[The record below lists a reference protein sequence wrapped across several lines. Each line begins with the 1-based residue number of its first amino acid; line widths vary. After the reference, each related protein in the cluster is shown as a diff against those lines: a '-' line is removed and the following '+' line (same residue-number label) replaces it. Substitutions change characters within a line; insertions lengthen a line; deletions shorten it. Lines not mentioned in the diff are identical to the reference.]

1 MLDLDYNHLW
11 INDELN
17 NFEQII
23 PRCYTLINAWN
34 ISDLFLCINH
44 DFMYQK
50 LISTEN
56 KLLAEW
62 KTLNQ
67 KNYLCYIYLTLDST
81 SDDCLVQSRI
91 DDIPRL
97 LSAIKYADLDFFRLH
112 PELLD
117 ASIYIFFQSKN
128 LELDRIEQWGTFYD
142 Y

>member
-34 ISDLFLCINH
+34 ISDLFLCINR

-50 LISTEN
+50 LISPEN
-56 KLLAEW
+56 RLLAEW

-67 KNYLCYIYLTLDST
+67 KNYLCYIYLTLDSN
-81 SDDCLVQSRI
+81 SDEYIVQSRT

-97 LSAIKYADLDFFRLH
+97 
-112 PELLD
+112 
-117 ASIYIFFQSKN
+117 
-128 LELDRIEQWGTFYD
+128 
-142 Y
+142 